1 MVISRPVLALA
12 ATLAALSSSATAVS
26 QSQNAAPVRNAAE
39 HQRVEQLIQGVEK
52 AYQNGVSNYQQGH
65 LAAARS
71 NFDYAVD
78 QMLTSGIP
86 IKSDPDLSDEF
97 DHIVD
102 AVNTIEMDA
111 LKQGSG
117 LQAPAE
123 PTPAEAAEQ
132 ATFTVDPAVVAQAEA
147 ALKTTQS
154 DLPLVINDTVAGYI
168 DFFTKSRVGHG
179 TIVASLQRAG
189 RYRAMI
195 AKVLKDAGLPQDL
208 IYLAFAES
216 GFRPQA
222 MNAGSGAG
230 GMWQFMP
237 WGVYGLARNGWY
249 DERFDPEKATQAYAR
264 LIKANYDQLGDW
276 YLAIAAYN
284 WGAGAVQH
292 AVQRTG
298 YADFW
303 ELYKR
308 NNLPQQTKEYVP
320 EIIAVALI
328 AKNPKQYGLD
338 DITPDPPI
346 VTDTVQTDYAVSFQL
361 AADLVGTTASEIAD
375 LNPSLLR
382 GCTPPDESY
391 DFHLPAGTKDLFT
404 KRIAAI
410 PEDKR
415 RYWRYHV
422 VHPGDT
428 LEDVARE
435 FHVSASEIATENQIA
450 EGGDLSGLDAV
461 VIPIS
466 QATSPSKS
474 SIYVARRGD
483 SLVTVADRFNVTVED
498 LKRWNHLSTSAVPAG
513 RRLYISEPAHVSSGR
528 HSSRHEVSGRSSG
541 TTKAGASKSTGKTK
555 QSTTKTSGKSTAK
568 SSAEKKP
575 KPRHS

>member
-1 MVISRPVLALA
+1 MI
-12 ATLAALSSSATAVS
+12 
-26 QSQNAAPVRNAAE
+26 QS
-39 HQRVEQLIQGVEK
+39 VEK

-65 LAAARS
+65 LEAARS

-78 QMLTSGIP
+78 QMLTCGIP
-86 IKSDPDLSDEF
+86 IKNDPDLSAEF

-102 AVNTIEMDA
+102 AVNTLEMDA
-111 LKQGSG
+111 LTQGNG
-117 LQAPAE
+117 LSAPAD

-132 ATFTVDPAVVAQAEA
+132 ATFKVDPTVVAEAQA

-168 DFFTKSRVGHG
+168 DFFTKSRAGHA

-189 RYRAMI
+189 LYRDMI
-195 AKVLKDAGLPQDL
+195 QKVLKREGLPQDL

-216 GFRPQA
+216 GFRPRVV
-222 MNAGSGAG
+222 NAGSGAG

-237 WGVYGLARNGWY
+237 WGVYGLDRNGWY
-249 DERFDPEKATQAYAR
+249 DERFDPEKATEAYAR

-284 WGAGAVQH
+284 WGAGAVQR

-303 ELYKR
+303 ELYRR
-308 NNLPQQTKEYVP
+308 NNLPEQTKQYVP

-338 DITPDPPI
+338 SIVPDQPI
-346 VTDTVQTDYAVSFQL
+346 VTDTVQTNYSVSLQL
-361 AADLVGTTASEIAD
+361 AADIVGSTASDLAD

-382 GCTPPDESY
+382 GVTPPDESF
-391 DFHLPAGTKDLFT
+391 DLHLPAGTKELFE

-410 PEDKR
+410 PEDRR
-415 RYWRYHV
+415 RYWRFHA
-422 VHPGDT
+422 VHAGDT
-428 LEDVARE
+428 LEEVARE
-435 FHVSASEIATENQIA
+435 YHVSASEIAAENQIA
-450 EGGDLSGLDAV
+450 GGSDLSGLDAV
-461 VIPIS
+461 VIPV
-466 QATSPSKS
+466 SPVTAPVRKS
-474 SIYVARRGD
+474 ALYVTRRGD
-483 SLVTVADRFNVTVED
+483 SLITVADRFNVTVED
-498 LKRWNHLSTSAVPAG
+498 LKAWNHLSSSAVPAG
-513 RRLYISEPAHVSSGR
+513 RRLYISEPAHVSSARRTERGAATQAHR
-528 HSSRHEVSGRSSG
+528 TGKEKAGV
-541 TTKAGASKSTGKTK
+541 TKAGSAKTGSTKAG
-555 QSTTKTSGKSTAK
+555 TAK
-568 SSAEKKP
+568 GRSTSEASASTKR